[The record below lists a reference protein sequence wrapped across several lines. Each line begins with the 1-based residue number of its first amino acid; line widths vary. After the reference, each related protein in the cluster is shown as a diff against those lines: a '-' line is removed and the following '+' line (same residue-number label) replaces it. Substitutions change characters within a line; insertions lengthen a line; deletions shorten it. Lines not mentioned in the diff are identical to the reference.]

1 MLATPYWVDFD
12 LGEDVR
18 SDTRLAQDAAWAGA
32 VQDGRAHISH
42 REATLKHAHRFRDS
56 LAGYHMCEDIL
67 DMMTVD
73 DKKTRNRFQDFN
85 GKEFIVRNILEYLWP
100 GHGPLVMA
108 SLNRRKLA
116 EQQRNSMSDN
126 ANNGYFRLCTRKRP
140 ILSYE
145 KIIDGAIDGVKK
157 KEEDAEGNFVHL
169 NYDAV
174 STPVVPDTSITF
186 HQGQLARNGRRLS
199 MAHHTYQVNRVY
211 SADATNAELTA
222 SEMMPMLQH
231 TLLGNNGESRGKATL
246 ICFGQTGTGKT
257 YTLNACLEY
266 LIHHVVHSHIYG
278 AKDESTAMTVTFF
291 EVFGKKCFDLLNDR
305 ATCRLL
311 ADGNDK
317 MHLRGAKEECFSRQ
331 TLAEQSIA
339 TQEEAEA
346 YILKVLADGMDLRSS
361 QQTERNPLSSRSHA
375 VCTLKFTTRGDG
387 DKNESGGESFIR
399 LVDLAG
405 SERNYETLKMA
416 AREHMESADINT
428 ALMSLKDCFRAAAA
442 KASGEKVIIQAT
454 TAVDNHFSVF
464 AKGGSRDPS
473 KFAPKKSRPK
483 PKIHNYQGMIPMVS
497 KLDTEEQEDKENESG
512 DSKKEIANNGRTLR
526 PAAKALARVPFRA
539 HLLTRVLKDCFEGD
553 ATMMTTLIATVS
565 PSPTDLLHS
574 LNTLDHVICMNKHL
588 EKLKS
593 EVSVDIP
600 IFDFF
605 SPTSPVETWTPEHVQ
620 NWLAT
625 VDGGRFSMLQVP
637 PDLDGKGLASLE
649 VSSLTAL
656 FAGTL
661 RKARQGEEGA
671 AWVVDN
677 AIQQGQG
684 STIGRALWGSIRRE
698 EEAIKRRKATE
709 EREFK

>member
-1 MLATPYWVDFD
+1 MLGTPYWVDFD

-18 SDTRLAQDAAWAGA
+18 NDARLAQDAAWAGA

-42 REATLKHAHRFRDS
+42 REATAKHAHRFRES
-56 LAGYHMCEDIL
+56 LSCFAVCDDIL
-67 DMMTVD
+67 DMTLD
-73 DKKTRNRFQDFN
+73 EETKNRFQEFR
-85 GKEFIVRNILEYLWP
+85 GKEWIVRHMLEFLHP

-116 EQQRNSMSDN
+116 LQQKKAMPDTVHEP
-126 ANNGYFRLCTRKRP
+126 FRLCTRKRP

-145 KIIDGAIDGVKK
+145 KLVTEKREEEEEAEAVK
-157 KEEDAEGNFVHL
+157 FVHL

-174 STPVVPDTSITF
+174 STPISSDTSITF

-211 SADATNAELTA
+211 SADTTNSELTE

-231 TLLGNNGESRGKATL
+231 TLKGGKGTL

-266 LIHHVVHSHIYG
+266 LIHHIVQSLYQAEKEEEGKTV
-278 AKDESTAMTVTFF
+278 TVTFF
-291 EVFGKKCFDLLNDR
+291 EVFGKKCFDLLGER
-305 ATCRLL
+305 KTCRLL
-311 ADGNDK
+311 ADSNDK
-317 MHLRGAKEECFSRQ
+317 MHLRGAKEEFFSRQ
-331 TLAEQSIA
+331 GLADEA
-339 TQEEAEA
+339 GVTTREEAEA
-346 YILKVLADGMDLRSS
+346 YILKVLSDGMELRSS
-361 QQTERNPLSSRSHA
+361 QETERNPLSSRSHA
-375 VCTLKFTTRGDG
+375 VCTLKFTNKDRDEAG
-387 DKNESGGESFIR
+387 EESFIR

-405 SERNYETLKMA
+405 SERNYETLKMSA
-416 AREHMESADINT
+416 KEHMESADINT

-442 KASGEKVIIQAT
+442 KDSGEKVTVQAAT
-454 TAVDNHFSVF
+454 VGNHFSAF
-464 AKGGSRDPS
+464 AKGGSKDPT
-473 KFAPKKSRPK
+473 KFALRKSKPK

-497 KLDTEEQEDKENESG
+497 KLDNEEEDKENESE
-512 DSKKEIANNGRTLR
+512 DTKKVAPTKSKAKR
-526 PAAKALARVPFRA
+526 PATTAKAAARVPYRA
-539 HLLTRVLKDCFEGD
+539 HLLTRVLKDCFEGG
-553 ATMMTTLIATVS
+553 TNGMMTTLIATVS
-565 PSPTDLLHS
+565 PSPSDLLHS
-574 LNTLDHVICMNKHL
+574 LNTLDHVICMNKGL
-588 EKLKS
+588 EALKS

-605 SPTSPVETWTPEHVQ
+605 SPTSQVETWTPQHVQ

-625 VDGGRFSMLQVP
+625 ADGGRFSMLQVP
-637 PDLDGKGLASLE
+637 ADLDGKGLISLE

-677 AIQQGQG
+677 ASQAEQ
-684 STIGRALWGSIRRE
+684 SSAIGRALWGSIRRE
-698 EEAIKRRKATE
+698 QEAIRRRQLAAE
-709 EREFK
+709 SEFK